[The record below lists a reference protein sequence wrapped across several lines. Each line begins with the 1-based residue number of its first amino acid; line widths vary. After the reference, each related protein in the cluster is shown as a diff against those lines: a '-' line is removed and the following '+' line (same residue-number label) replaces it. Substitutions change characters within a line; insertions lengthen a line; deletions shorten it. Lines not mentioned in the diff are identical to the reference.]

1 VPNSNQILVPQM
13 ARLWLAAVGTV
24 APTDPVIAMPAGWYD
39 VGYFDPASLQWQ
51 TAPTFQSVQSHQSIY
66 PTRRFQD
73 ADAATVVC
81 SLQQWNALNML
92 TVYGGG
98 TIAPITVGAA
108 TYYRYDP
115 PVVGARTQTAAC
127 IEIIDGTKNYRR
139 LVPICEQD
147 AGNTVT
153 YHRTAESTLP
163 LALTVIG
170 SSLGSAWYEL
180 INDPA
185 YSSASVSG

>member
-1 VPNSNQILVPQM
+1 MGNANNILVPQM
-13 ARLWLAAVGTV
+13 ARLWLAELGVT
-24 APTDPVIAMPAGWYD
+24 APGDPVSAMPAGWYEC
-39 VGYFDPASLQWQ
+39 GYFDPSSLQWQ
-51 TAPTFQSVQSHQSIY
+51 TAPTFQTVQSHQSIY

-81 SLQQWNALNML
+81 SLQEWNALNIM

-98 TIAPITVGAA
+98 TITPITVDEV
-108 TYYRYDP
+108 TYYQYTP
-115 PVVGARTQTAAC
+115 PLVGDRTQTQCC

-139 LVPICEQD
+139 IVPVCEQD
-147 AGNTVT
+147 AGNTIT

-170 SSLGSAWYEL
+170 SDLGAAWYEL
-180 INDPA
+180 TNDPA
-185 YSSASVSG
+185 WATIESG